1 MNVNYRCGDH
11 EGLVAFVY
19 GECDPPEHEAVAAHV
34 AVCASCREEADS
46 LRSTRAALAAWTPPD
61 VSLGFQISPADSER
75 VEAPVLRPAAWW
87 RQPLPAW
94 AQAAAAAAIFA
105 AGLAAGNAGQP
116 SSPAPARTE
125 SAATVTPAPTRTV
138 ATQPVATQPVA
149 AQPVAAELTP
159 TLSPDTLAQ
168 LERRLRALETGRIQ
182 AAATRTVR
190 ASLDEPSLDETA
202 LFERV
207 DAMIAASEQRQRA
220 ANGDLVEAVARNIA
234 QQRQVDL
241 QQLEKRFGEVY
252 STTGNVLRQQGN
264 AINSLVRTV
273 SLPQGR

>member
-1 MNVNYRCGDH
+1 MNVTYRCGDH
-11 EGLVAFVY
+11 EGLIAFVY
-19 GECDPPEHEAVAAHV
+19 GECDPTEREAVAAHV

-46 LRSTRAALAAWTPPD
+46 LRSTRTALAAWAPPD
-61 VSLGFQISPADSER
+61 VSLGFQISQAVGREER
-75 VEAPVLRPAAWW
+75 VETPVLRPVAWW

-105 AGLAAGNAGQP
+105 AGLAAGNAGRQP
-116 SSPAPARTE
+116 SPAPAVTQ
-125 SAATVTPAPTRTV
+125 SAQTVTPAPTRTV
-138 ATQPVATQPVA
+138 A
-149 AQPVAAELTP
+149 AELAP
-159 TLSPDTLAQ
+159 SVSRDDVAQ

-182 AAATRTVR
+182 TAATRTVP
-190 ASLDEPSLDETA
+190 ASMDEAA

-220 ANGDLVEAVARNIA
+220 ANGELVEAVARNIA

-241 QQLEKRFGEVY
+241 QQVEKRFGEIY
-252 STTGNVLRQQGN
+252 NTTGNALRQQGN

-273 SLPQGR
+273 SFQPQGR